1 MEIGMKNKVISGQGF
16 SHAAGSSSL
25 AKKTGMR
32 VDKITHFLSGQ
43 RPQPRMNYSWPGS
56 LEKRR

>member
-1 MEIGMKNKVISGQGF
+1 
-16 SHAAGSSSL
+16 L

-32 VDKITHFLSGQ
+32 VHKIIHSLSAQ